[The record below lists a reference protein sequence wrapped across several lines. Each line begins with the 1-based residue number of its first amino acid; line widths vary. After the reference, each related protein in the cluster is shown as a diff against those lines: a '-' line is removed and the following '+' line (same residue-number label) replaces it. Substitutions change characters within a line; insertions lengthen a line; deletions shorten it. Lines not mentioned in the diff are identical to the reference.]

1 MLPKSRIFSALLV
14 GLGVALIVAG
24 LVAPRFIVGDARMPL
39 DMENTTYTLYDE
51 NGTVEGETT
60 GVTRQLHM
68 DIQNPANE
76 DMASLRVGETLF
88 EGSDGAEFDALLSA
102 QTWNWELNR
111 LTGEALSPATLST
124 VMVMPPESVEMDGP
138 WIKLPTDFD
147 EETAEIFDPFLREAA
162 PATYTG
168 SNDAGGAVNN
178 YSQVVEPTNL
188 ATKYPAM
195 KNTKMVNDEEDNAEQ
210 LFLTYEA
217 DRILSYEANTGVL
230 VGMHEDVDLYYAD
243 REGNR
248 VEDYVSYSAATADDG
263 ARVDELA
270 SVLSQSTS
278 RTISVVMIVVGAVL
292 ALLGL
297 IGALRPDRRQAKN

>member
-1 MLPKSRIFSALLV
+1 M
-14 GLGVALIVAG
+14 IVAG
-24 LVAPRFIVGDARMPL
+24 LVAPRFLVGDGRMPL

-76 DMASLRVGETLF
+76 DMVSLRVGETLF
-88 EGSDGAEFDALLSA
+88 EGNDGTEFDALLSA
-102 QTWNWELNR
+102 QTWNWEMDR
-111 LTGEALSPATLST
+111 LTGEALSPVTLST
-124 VMVMPPESVEMDGP
+124 VMVVPPETVEMDGP
-138 WIKLPTDFD
+138 WLKLPTDFD

-168 SNDAGGAVNN
+168 ANEAGGEVNN
-178 YSQVVEPTNL
+178 YNQVVEPTNL
-188 ATKYPAM
+188 ATKYPAIN
-195 KNTKMVNDEEDNAEQ
+195 NTKTVNDDEGNAEQ

-248 VEDYVSYSAATADDG
+248 VEDYVSYAAATANDA
-263 ARVDELA
+263 ARVDEL
-270 SVLSQSTS
+270 SSIPSQATS
-278 RTISVVMIVVGAVL
+278 RTITIVVIVLGAVL
-292 ALLGL
+292 ALVGL
-297 IGALRPDRRQAKN
+297 IGALRPDRRKAKN

>member
-24 LVAPRFIVGDARMPL
+24 LVAPRFLVGDGRMPL

-76 DMASLRVGETLF
+76 DMVSLRVGETLF
-88 EGSDGAEFDALLSA
+88 EGNDGTEFDALLSA
-102 QTWNWELNR
+102 QTWNWEMDR
-111 LTGEALSPATLST
+111 LTGEALSPVTLST
-124 VMVMPPESVEMDGP
+124 VMVVPPETVEMDGP
-138 WIKLPTDFD
+138 WLKLPTDFD

-168 SNDAGGAVNN
+168 ANEAGGEVNN
-178 YSQVVEPTNL
+178 YNQVVEPTNL
-188 ATKYPAM
+188 ATKYPAIN
-195 KNTKMVNDEEDNAEQ
+195 NTKTVNDDEGNAEQ

-248 VEDYVSYSAATADDG
+248 VEDYVSYAAATANDA
-263 ARVDELA
+263 ARVDEL
-270 SVLSQSTS
+270 SSIPSQATT
-278 RTISVVMIVVGAVL
+278 RTITIVVIVLGAVL
-292 ALLGL
+292 ALVGL
-297 IGALRPDRRQAKN
+297 IGALRPDRRKAKN

>member
-24 LVAPRFIVGDARMPL
+24 LVAPRFLVGDGRMPL

-76 DMASLRVGETLF
+76 DMVSLRVGETLF
-88 EGSDGAEFDALLSA
+88 EGNDGTEFDALLSA
-102 QTWNWELNR
+102 QTWNWEMDR
-111 LTGEALSPATLST
+111 LTGEALSPVTLST
-124 VMVMPPESVEMDGP
+124 VMVVPPETVEMDGP
-138 WIKLPTDFD
+138 WLKLPTDFD

-168 SNDAGGAVNN
+168 ANEAGGEVNN
-178 YSQVVEPTNL
+178 YNQVVEPTNL
-188 ATKYPAM
+188 ATKYPAIN
-195 KNTKMVNDEEDNAEQ
+195 NTKTVNDDEGNAEQ

-248 VEDYVSYSAATADDG
+248 VEDYVSYAAATANDA
-263 ARVDELA
+263 ARVDEL
-270 SVLSQSTS
+270 SSIPSQATS
-278 RTISVVMIVVGAVL
+278 RTITIVVIVLGAVL
-292 ALLGL
+292 ALVGL
-297 IGALRPDRRQAKN
+297 IGALRPDRRKAKN